1 MGRSPVTRRA
11 LLVGAVAVVPL
22 LAGCGGAVTSSDAGA
37 ATPGPSTAS
46 SSAVSPGSAAPSP
59 GDEPSVAAPV
69 PSAAA
74 PSVAS
79 ACREPGASTGP
90 AAGVAAVRLALP
102 ASGAAG
108 STLGASTSVVVRS
121 DAPRIVL
128 QPAASGLVVLRGG
141 TVVASAAGHG
151 AAVPLPLRAGAT
163 MPAQVVP
170 EALPLIGCDGAPLPA
185 GRYTVRAVVGYG
197 GDPLNAGA
205 GDGSGRFQ
213 LVSPAVPLTVS

>member
-1 MGRSPVTRRA
+1 M
-11 LLVGAVAVVPL
+11 
-22 LAGCGGAVTSSDAGA
+22 
-37 ATPGPSTAS
+37 
-46 SSAVSPGSAAPSP
+46 
-59 GDEPSVAAPV
+59 
-69 PSAAA
+69 
-74 PSVAS
+74 
-79 ACREPGASTGP
+79 
-90 AAGVAAVRLALP
+90 AAVRLALP

-151 AAVPLPLRAGAT
+151 VAVPLPLRAGAT

-170 EALPLIGCDGAPLPA
+170 EALPLIGCDGTPLPA

-205 GDGSGRFQ
+205 GDGVRQVPAGEPGRAPHRE
-213 LVSPAVPLTVS
+213 LTRHRRRLSRARASPGAGRRAPPRGPCGC

>member
-22 LAGCGGAVTSSDAGA
+22 LAGCGGAVTSSDASA
-37 ATPGPSTAS
+37 QTPGPSSTS
-46 SSAVSPGSAAPSP
+46 SSAVSPNPGPPSP
-59 GDEPSVAAPV
+59 SDEPSVAAPV
-69 PSAAA
+69 PSAA
-74 PSVAS
+74 PSAAS

-128 QPAASGLVVLRGG
+128 QPAVSGLVVLRGG

-151 AAVPLPLRAGAT
+151 VAVPLPLRAGAT

-170 EALPLIGCDGAPLPA
+170 EALPLIGCDGTPLPA

-205 GDGSGRFQ
+205 GDGAGRFQ

>member
-1 MGRSPVTRRA
+1 VGRSPVVRRA

-22 LAGCGGAVTSSDAGA
+22 LAGCGGAVTSSDASA
-37 ATPGPSTAS
+37 ATPGPS
-46 SSAVSPGSAAPSP
+46 SSAVSPDSVPPSP
-59 GDEPSVAAPV
+59 SDEPGVAAPV
-69 PSAAA
+69 PSAPA
-74 PSVAS
+74 PSASAS

-102 ASGAAG
+102 ASGAGG
-108 STLGASTSVVVRS
+108 STLGVSTSVVVRS

-128 QPAASGLVVLRGG
+128 QPAVSGLVVLRGG

-151 AAVPLPLRAGAT
+151 VAVPLPLRAGAT

-205 GDGSGRFQ
+205 GDGAGRFQ